1 MNRAQASWA
10 GFGAIGL
17 WAALAFLT
25 AASGRV
31 PPFQLAAMTFS
42 VATLMGVI
50 AMAVRGTWS
59 ALIQPWPVWA
69 LGIVGLFGYHALYFG
84 ALKLAPP
91 AESATISALWPL
103 LIVLFSALL
112 PGERLK
118 LIHVVGAVLGFAG
131 VVALGWSRMG
141 ASGFSAAYLPGYM
154 LALACAFVW
163 SGYSVLSR
171 LFGAV
176 PTDTVTGF
184 CAVTALLSVPCHFLL
199 EPTIVPQGSEWLAI
213 IGLGLGPVGAAFY
226 LWDIGMKHGD
236 IRLLGVLSYAAPVL
250 STMLLIATG
259 YARADMALIGAVA
272 LIVTGALIASSD
284 RLRFR
289 A

>member
-1 MNRAQASWA
+1 MNRTQASWA
-10 GFGAIGL
+10 GLGAIAL

-31 PPFQLAAMTFS
+31 PPFQLAAMTF
-42 VATLMGVI
+42 AIAAAMGGL
-50 AMAVRGTWS
+50 AMAVRGTWA
-59 ALIQPWPVWA
+59 ALLQPWRVWA

-91 AESATISALWPL
+91 AEAATISALWPL

-112 PGERLK
+112 PGEK
-118 LIHVVGAVLGFAG
+118 LRAIHVIGAVLGFAG
-131 VVALGWSRMG
+131 VVVLGWSRMS
-141 ASGFSAAYLPGYM
+141 AGFSTAYMPGYT
-154 LALACAFVW
+154 LALGCAFVW
-163 SGYSVLSR
+163 SGYSVVSR

-184 CAVTALLSVPCHFLL
+184 CAVTALLSIPCHFLF
-199 EPTIVPQGSEWLAI
+199 EKSVVPQGSEWLAI

-250 STMLLIATG
+250 STMLLIATD
-259 YARADMALIGAVA
+259 YAHADAALLGAVA
-272 LIVTGALIASSD
+272 FIVTGALIASSD
-284 RLRFR
+284 RLRFK